1 VLFELDLLWLVMAFA
16 GAGVFAFMFGSALDG
31 LTGSDGFGAVGN
43 MFVLML
49 GFFGGIYAANEL
61 GYSFDTLMIAC
72 GVGLGGAFLSFS
84 AFALIKAGL
93 RL

>member
-1 VLFELDLLWLVMAFA
+1 
-16 GAGVFAFMFGSALDG
+16 
-31 LTGSDGFGAVGN
+31 

-49 GFFGGIYAANEL
+49 GFFGGIYAANAF

-84 AFALIKAGL
+84 AFALLKAGL

>member
-1 VLFELDLLWLVMAFA
+1 VLFDIGLFWLVMAFA
-16 GAGVFAFMFGSALDG
+16 GTGVFAFMFGSALDG
-31 LTGSDGFGAVGN
+31 LTGSDGFGAFGN
-43 MFVLML
+43 MIVLML

-72 GVGLGGAFLSFS
+72 AVGLGGAFVSFS
-84 AFALIKAGL
+84 TFALIKAGL